1 MDIRLSIAKIPGRF
15 SRITSSGN
23 YIAEVDGLRFI
34 AIMPV
39 LIQHL
44 SERLYRYS
52 DIEWAQPVAKDP
64 FAFLASRGTIGVYL
78 FFAISGFILCLPFAK
93 YHLLNGRRVPLGAYF
108 WRRVTRL
115 EPPYFFWMTFFFLIL
130 LAYDP
135 LGIEALFSH
144 WGYSLVYLHNIA
156 YEEYTPINPVAWS
169 LEIEIQFYLL
179 APFLAAFFFSVKK
192 AGWRR
197 LLLVGSIFGF
207 ISLQQ
212 LFGWLAL
219 PYKLSLLGQ
228 LQHFLVGFLMAD
240 LYLAQWQAGAG
251 KQRRLLD
258 FAAVLAFF
266 TLCFTWS
273 EEWGKNIVFA
283 LALILLFWA
292 GLRARAFNA
301 FLRNPWIAAIG
312 GMCYT
317 IYLIHLPLIEGLIRF
332 SRYLKWTNWFGA
344 NLLLQA
350 VVVLPAVLAVSAIF
364 FLLLEKP
371 FMDKHWPARLACWL
385 KGRGRR
391 ALSLKKVEQ

>member
-1 MDIRLSIAKIPGRF
+1 MDILQGIAKIPGRL

-23 YIAEVDGLRFI
+23 YISEVDGLRFV

-52 DIEWAQPVAKDP
+52 DIEWARPVSEDP
-64 FAFLASRGTIGVYL
+64 FAFLASRGTIGVYI

-93 YHLLNGRRVPLGAYF
+93 YHLLGGRRVPLRAYF

-115 EPPYFFWMTFFFLIL
+115 EPPYFFWMTFFFLLL

-135 LGIEALFSH
+135 MGIEELFSH
-144 WGYSLVYLHNIA
+144 WGYSMVYLHNIA
-156 YEEYTPINPVAWS
+156 YEDYTPINPVAWS
-169 LEIEIQFYLL
+169 LEIEIQFYLV
-179 APFLAAFFFSVKK
+179 APFLAAFFFSVKR

-197 LLLVGSIFGF
+197 FLLAGSIIGF
-207 ISLQQ
+207 ISLQHAA
-212 LFGWLAL
+212 GWLAL
-219 PYKLSLLGQ
+219 PYKISLLGQ
-228 LQHFLVGFLMAD
+228 LQHFLAGFLMAD
-240 LYLAQWQAGAG
+240 LYLTEWQPAPG
-251 KQRRLLD
+251 KQYRSLD

-266 TLCFTWS
+266 TLCFSWS
-273 EEWGKNIVFA
+273 EEWARNLVFA

-301 FLRNPWIAAIG
+301 FLRNPWVAAIG

-332 SRYLKWTNWFGA
+332 SRHLKWTSWFGP

-350 VVVLPAVLAVSAIF
+350 IVVIPVVLAVSAVF
-364 FLLLEKP
+364 YLLLEKP
-371 FMDKHWPARLACWL
+371 FMDKHWPAKLASL
-385 KGRGRR
+385 LKGKGRG
-391 ALSLKKVEQ
+391 ALSYKKVEQ